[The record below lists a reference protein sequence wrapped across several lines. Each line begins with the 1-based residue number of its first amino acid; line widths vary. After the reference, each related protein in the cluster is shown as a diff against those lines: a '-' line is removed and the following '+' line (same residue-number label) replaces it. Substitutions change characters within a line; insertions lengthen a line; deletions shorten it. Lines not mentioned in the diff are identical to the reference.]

1 MTTAHP
7 SRETLLAEY
16 QQLTQRAAQVDFSDR
31 SRIRLRGQDRQSF
44 LHNLCTNEIKKLAS
58 GDGCEAFVTNVQ
70 GKCIGH
76 IFVAA
81 TEDSLEVETVP
92 AQTEFLLSHLDRY
105 LITEDVE
112 LDDTTSQAEVL
123 VCGTEVVER
132 FKSAGVSLPEVMYQ
146 HSSVSL
152 GSNESPIA
160 ARIQRVPICGR
171 TPSWLIRADV
181 SQSQLQT
188 TLEAMQIPVA
198 SHNALEMV
206 RVEAGFPWFGQ
217 EITDANLPQEVDR
230 NDVAISFVKGCYLG
244 QETVARLDALGHV
257 NKQLAAVALE
267 IESTIERSTTITV
280 DRDKEVG
287 RVTSSAWSP
296 TLERLLVLCFLRVA
310 QLEPGTKLKV
320 GEAEGTVIKLPVEA

>member
-1 MTTAHP
+1 LTTAQP

-16 QQLTQRAAQVDFSDR
+16 QSLTRTAAQVDFSAR
-31 SRIRLRGQDRQSF
+31 SRIRLRGNDRHSF
-44 LHNLCTNEIKKLAS
+44 LHNLCTNEIKKLVP

-81 TEDSLEVETVP
+81 TEDSLEIETVP
-92 AQTEFLLSHLDRY
+92 GQTEFLLSHLDRY

-112 LDDTTSQAEVL
+112 LEDTTSQAEVL
-123 VCGTEVVER
+123 VCGAELVER
-132 FKSAGVSLPEVMYQ
+132 FEAGGVSLPEAAYQ
-146 HSSVSL
+146 HHVVSL
-152 GSNESPIA
+152 GSNDSA
-160 ARIQRVPICGR
+160 TTARIQRVPICGS
-171 TPSWLIRADV
+171 TQSFLIRADV
-181 SQSQLQT
+181 AQPQLQT
-188 TLEAMQIPVA
+188 ILEAMQIPSV
-198 SHNALEMV
+198 SRDALEIV
-206 RVEAGFPWFGQ
+206 RVEAGFPWFGK
-217 EITDANLPQEVDR
+217 EITEANLPQEVDR

-257 NKQLAAVALE
+257 NKQLAAVAVE
-267 IESTIERSTTITV
+267 TESTIELGTTITV
-280 DRDKEVG
+280 DGDKEVG

-296 TLERLLVLCFLRVA
+296 TLERLIVLSYLRVA